1 MVSEWDKR
9 KNGGERQRGG
19 KLFIQGVIAIAREG
33 SPQPRHGRNFQVA
46 VAELDPLFRR
56 TPHVFSRGS
65 LVEASISETGATCR
79 AVNTEASNFHG
90 KVILSISKEPPL
102 TGNASRI
109 ILNYGKIF
117 LSSFLPFSLFF
128 SFLFFSF
135 PFFFFL
141 GPRIIIVSFLFREDE
156 SGPESDSSH

>member
-19 KLFIQGVIAIAREG
+19 KLFIQGVIAREG

-117 LSSFLPFSLFF
+117 LSSFLSLFFFLSF
-128 SFLFFSF
+128 SFLFLSF
-135 PFFFFL
+135 P
-141 GPRIIIVSFLFREDE
+141 
-156 SGPESDSSH
+156 SSVHV